1 MIYADFNYY
10 QNSYFGTE
18 ITEERTF
25 NGLALKA
32 SAFLDAI
39 TYNRIDKT
47 QPIDDAVKNAAC
59 AVTEVRKTYDD
70 GKGGIAS
77 ESVGKASVS
86 YANADGKTLEQES
99 YNAAYPFLIGTGLL
113 YQGV

>member
-10 QNSYFGTE
+10 QNSYFGE
-18 ITEERTF
+18 SITEERTF

-39 TYNRIDKT
+39 TYNRIDRA
-47 QPIDDAVKNAAC
+47 QPIDDAIKNAMC
-59 AVTEVRKTYDD
+59 AVAEVWQVYAD
-70 GKGGIAS
+70 GRGGIAS
-77 ESVGKASVS
+77 ESVGKVSVT
-86 YANADGKTLEQES
+86 YANAGGKTLEQES
-99 YNAAYPFLIGTGLL
+99 ANAAYPFLIGTGLL